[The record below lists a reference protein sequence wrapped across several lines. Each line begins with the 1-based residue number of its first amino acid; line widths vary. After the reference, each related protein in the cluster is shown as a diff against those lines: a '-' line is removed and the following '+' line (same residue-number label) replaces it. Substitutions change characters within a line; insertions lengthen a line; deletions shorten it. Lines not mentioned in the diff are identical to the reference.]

1 MFVSLSVSI
10 KLCTFALLEYRTM
23 RIAHITPY
31 TPTYYNFNSPSAL
44 PYYII
49 RHRDSDTQ
57 IKIWT
62 FNCNEVPTSQQEKT
76 EQELSVSLIDMGIPD
91 KLRKAFSPLSRL
103 KQIFDRYPY
112 RHNLTVLSDK
122 YIQQIK
128 DYAPDIIWIY
138 NLEQAHFATIF
149 PETPVIVTGP
159 DSYSLCYSRFFR
171 QPGFLS
177 KAGRLLRWRQ
187 YLRMEKALPTSPRVH
202 YHLVGEI
209 DRNAL
214 LKVNPHVQASFIHH
228 PCYDNLGQEKRI
240 DLSHRKLR
248 VIIPAPNN
256 FYTGNQGALI
266 TQTLKSLPSL
276 SKAYSFTFLG
286 KGWEKTVTRLTKL
299 GYEAKSIGYVD
310 SFAAT
315 MIQHDIAIIPIAV
328 GSGTKGKTLDT
339 LSNGLLTIGTN
350 IALEN
355 IDIND
360 GVSAMRYDTAACLR
374 NILEDILANPAKYE
388 EIASAGQ
395 RQALITHDPQKTAD
409 RFFNLAKKIILQSK
423 Y

>member
-1 MFVSLSVSI
+1 
-10 KLCTFALLEYRTM
+10 M

-62 FNCNEVPTSQQEKT
+62 FNCNEVPASQQEKT
-76 EQELSVSLIDMGIPD
+76 EQELSVTLTDMGIPD
-91 KLRKAFSPLSRL
+91 KLRKAFRPLSRL

-214 LKVNPHVQASFIHH
+214 LKVNPQVQATFIHH
-228 PCYDNLGQEKRI
+228 PCYDNLGPEKRI

-248 VIIPAPNN
+248 IIIPAPNN
-256 FYTGNQGALI
+256 FYTGNQEALI
-266 TQTLKSLPSL
+266 IRALKSLPSL

-286 KGWEKTVTRLTKL
+286 KGWEKTVTLLTKL
-299 GYEAKSIGYVD
+299 GYEAYSIGYVD
-310 SFAAT
+310 SFAAA

-339 LSNGLLTIGTN
+339 LSNGLLTIGTD

-355 IDIND
+355 IDISD
-360 GVSAMRYDTAACLR
+360 GVSAMRYDTAASLR

-388 EIASAGQ
+388 KIASAGQ
-395 RQALITHDPQKTAD
+395 QQVLTTHDPQKTAD
-409 RFFNLAKKIILQSK
+409 RFFDLAKKTIN
-423 Y
+423 